1 MHTGLDLLVLI
12 MAVGGGWVAAGFAAL
27 AYFRSRQTPQLLTA
41 QGAAQLLRAETE
53 IVRGAVEDQAGRLRQ
68 ELNQSLKA
76 FQELT
81 VVAVAGLRDGIEG
94 QVRGFGARLD
104 AGIKIIDE
112 RTAGIATKL
121 NGDMEQMRSGA
132 NTSREALRALVEAKL
147 DYSTHQQGEAAKT
160 LRDELG
166 GNFQRLGARVSESL
180 GESSR
185 MQKERLDN
193 VISSVSGL
201 GEKLEKGQE
210 SLRAAVESRLDAIR
224 QENAAKLDEMRQTVD
239 EKLQTTLETRLGES
253 FNRVVEHLERVHK
266 GIGEMQT
273 LAANVGDLKNVLTNV
288 KVRGTYGEVQLA
300 LLLEQFLSPD
310 QYVKNAS
317 VGSGGRERVEYAIK
331 FPADGDQVLLPI
343 DSKFPRE
350 DYEHLQEAIAAG
362 DAKLMAHFRREL
374 ESKIKACAKE
384 ISSKYINPPHTL
396 EFAILFVPTESLYA
410 EILRRPGLSEQ
421 LQRDYRV
428 MIAGPT
434 NLAALLTSF
443 QMGFRSLALQKRSS
457 EVWQLLGAIKGE
469 FDKYG
474 DMVGSLARQLNAASN
489 SVDSLGKRTRAMSR
503 KLKDVEVLSD
513 QQASKRLLGFSGDDA
528 IDERVDEMATVEE
541 LRRVRA

>member
-121 NGDMEQMRSGA
+121 NGDMEQMRSEA

-410 EILRRPGLSEQ
+410 EILRQPGLSEQ

-474 DMVGSLARQLNAASN
+474 DVVGSLARQLNAASN